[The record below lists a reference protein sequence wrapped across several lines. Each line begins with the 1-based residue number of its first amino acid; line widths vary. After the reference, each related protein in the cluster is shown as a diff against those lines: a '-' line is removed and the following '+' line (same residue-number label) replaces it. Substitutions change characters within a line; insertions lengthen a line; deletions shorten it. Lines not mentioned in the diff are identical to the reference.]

1 VRNEIG
7 ARTILNHISV
17 SYKIL
22 RCAEA
27 TKMKGLNNFRHGV
40 GQNAY
45 HLVWRPK
52 YAKDPFKF
60 ALVRQDCEQFLYEIA
75 LRYGF
80 EIYELQVMSDHVH
93 LFVEIPPTMS
103 VSKALQLFKG
113 ISSYKLFRQHPWL
126 RKHFRKGHFWSPGKF
141 FRSVGNVTAETIQHY
156 IAASNNGWNFY
167 TQRKVTSFD

>member
-1 VRNEIG
+1 
-7 ARTILNHISV
+7 
-17 SYKIL
+17 
-22 RCAEA
+22 
-27 TKMKGLNNFRHGV
+27 MKGLNNFRHGV

-156 IAASNNGWNFY
+156 IAESQGSWNFVQ
-167 TQRKVTSFD
+167 QRKVTSFA

>member
-1 VRNEIG
+1 
-7 ARTILNHISV
+7 
-17 SYKIL
+17 
-22 RCAEA
+22 
-27 TKMKGLNNFRHGV
+27 MKGLNNFRHGV